1 MHSVVESK
9 DIDAGV
15 ISTNIELQ
23 DSLAFL
29 KYWNL
34 SLFNFGYYDPP
45 GQNCWPCQHL
55 RLPPPHDHSHC
66 LHPHPPHP
74 HSPQKTLCLF
84 CRWVSSQ
91 NPRKS
96 YISFISLV
104 LNVGTKSLMSSET
117 YSWQVFTPCKNYLL
131 GNPLHGC
138 RVLNLLLGKLSLSI
152 HRFVNTK
159 LYFCSSTALVLN
171 DVLNGLLESAS
182 NES

>member
-1 MHSVVESK
+1 MILLVKIVGHV
-9 DIDAGV
+9 
-15 ISTNIELQ
+15 NIFV
-23 DSLAFL
+23 FL
-29 KYWNL
+29 LLMITLTVFILILLILILLKRL
-34 SLFNFGYYDPP
+34 RACFADG
-45 GQNCWPCQHL
+45 CQV
-55 RLPPPHDHSHC
+55 R
-66 LHPHPPHP
+66 
-74 HSPQKTLCLF
+74 TLE
-84 CRWVSSQ
+84 
-91 NPRKS
+91 K
-96 YISFISLV
+96 SFISLV

-138 RVLNLLLGKLSLSI
+138 RVLNFLFGKLSFGI